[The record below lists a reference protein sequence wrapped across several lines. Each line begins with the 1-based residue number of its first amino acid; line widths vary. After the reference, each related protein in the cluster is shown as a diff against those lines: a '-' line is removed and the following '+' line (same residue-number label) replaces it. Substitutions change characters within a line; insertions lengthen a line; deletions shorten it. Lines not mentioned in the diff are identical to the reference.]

1 MPSSSLLLFN
11 TMKLLE
17 RWQRVLLENLESF
30 NGPPP
35 NFTSFVTTSVQEDRS
50 RDVAVFKYKGLLDPS
65 NTPFRYCNEKLSLTW
80 TCR

>member
-17 RWQRVLLENLESF
+17 RWSRVLLENLEAF

-35 NFTSFVTTSVQEDRS
+35 NFINFVATPVQEDKS

-65 NTPFRYCNEKLSLTW
+65 NTPFRSVKEKFNLIMMW
-80 TCR
+80 Q